1 MQKKDCGPVKTLA
14 HFPGYRVDR
23 CSCGLVHVCIGPVTV
38 HLEPDAFLTFADVI
52 EQAVDATVNPEPKN
66 QPVLSLVNGF
76 GGDVA
81 ES

>member
-1 MQKKDCGPVKTLA
+1 MATRDDLA
-14 HFPGYRVDR
+14 PP
-23 CSCGLVHVCIGPVTV
+23 LP
-38 HLEPDAFLTFADVI
+38 FADVI